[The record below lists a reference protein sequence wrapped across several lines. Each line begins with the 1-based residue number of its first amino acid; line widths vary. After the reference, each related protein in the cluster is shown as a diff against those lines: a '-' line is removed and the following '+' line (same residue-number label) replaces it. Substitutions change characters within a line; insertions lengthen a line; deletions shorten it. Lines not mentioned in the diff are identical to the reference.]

1 MNPDLMI
8 TIVFSLWVLLGWGA
22 WGVLFVRTV
31 RNEKAEEADRQRLD
45 AVPERAVANM
55 QPRAARAAD
64 KLRRSSAAA
73 RSSTARSCS
82 QTRTTDHPSAT
93 SVCVLRASR
102 LWFRA
107 SFADQ

>member
-8 TIVFSLWVLLGWGA
+8 TIVFSLWVVLGWGA
-22 WGVLFVRTV
+22 WVVLFVRSV

-73 RSSTARSCS
+73 GWRSRPC
-82 QTRTTDHPSAT
+82 RGGKG
-93 SVCVLRASR
+93 RAAP
-102 LWFRA
+102 RA
-107 SFADQ
+107 GAGVGKR